1 MVALTNPEIMKI
13 VNRYIGVSDGCLGD
27 FSCRTHAEFY
37 PEYCELDID
46 PNQYEGTTRKRFI
59 EILRNSPSN
68 IQAKIIRGVLERFP
82 LEAENKPQT
91 RTQELHKNLLDI
103 ACKLEELTPIESPQL
118 KITSEVV
125 ERAIADIEIIIKE
138 TGAVSGV
145 DRVHTALHGYL
156 KGICDLEKIPYDKN
170 DTMTKMFKKL
180 RQNHFSFQNIEPHS
194 SEIERILNSFANIMD
209 AFNPIRNHGSVAHP
223 NKDLLKKDEAML
235 VINVARTILHYL
247 DAKLR

>member
-1 MVALTNPEIMKI
+1 MVALSNPEIMKI
-13 VNRYIGVSDGCLGD
+13 VNRYIGVSGGYLGD
-27 FSCRTHAEFY
+27 FSYRTHAEFY

-46 PNQYEGTTRKRFI
+46 PNQYEGTTRERFI
-59 EILRNSPSN
+59 EILKNSPSN

-91 RTQELHKNLLDI
+91 RTQELHKKLLDI
-103 ACKLEELTPIESPQL
+103 ACKLEELTPIKSPQP
-118 KITSEVV
+118 KITSEVI
-125 ERAIADIEIIIKE
+125 ERAIADIEILIKE
-138 TGAVSGV
+138 TGATSGV

-156 KGICDLEKIPYDKN
+156 KEICDLEKITYDKN
-170 DTMTKMFKKL
+170 DTMTKIFKQL
-180 RQNHFSFQNIEPHS
+180 RKNHVSFQNIEPHS
-194 SEIERILNSFANIMD
+194 PEIDRILNSFANIMD